1 MTHKLKECTERPRKI
16 GAKYSGR
23 DLAQDEVI
31 EKIELDYA
39 GKRDVW
45 NGYNPDQ
52 YRLVV
57 EEWERLNEE
66 QKKKRA

>member
-45 NGYNPDQ
+45 NGYNPD
-52 YRLVV
+52 
-57 EEWERLNEE
+57 
-66 QKKKRA
+66 